1 MIFGGL
7 YTSHIVSA
15 QENNTEKLNAAEI
28 ALNEDFVKQFPYAEQ
43 FTDEDGVSA
52 RRIKAP
58 DTAVNTKPKGCEK
71 EVTRKVNYKDKKQ
84 ERHYLEFIR
93 LSDFMEQKNQK
104 ILFQKQQRRKRK
116 FHNYLKLEKVL
127 MEEC

>member
-1 MIFGGL
+1 M
-7 YTSHIVSA
+7 
-15 QENNTEKLNAAEI
+15 
-28 ALNEDFVKQFPYAEQ
+28 KQFPYAEQ

-58 DTAVNTKPKGCEK
+58 DTAVNTKPKGYEK

-104 ILFQKQQRRKRK
+104 ILFQKQKRRKRK